1 MKKDDSKLTSRVD
14 VHRAHQRRVLIAKCI
29 GGVVFVVVAVVIGL
43 TIWGAAGNSNSD
55 TTSTSTGTSK
65 SKTSSST
72 SGFYDIGKASSSSSK
87 KDDVR
92 SSSTSS
98 SAADISKTSSSDVSS
113 SSAVSSQA
121 SPAPQP
127 STDIKQQ
134 GGNTSS
140 VAPTPSNDYAPVD
153 TNLYAT
159 LQPTGGQALYSWAIA
174 HGTTANEIY
183 RLNPGITASNWSNYV
198 GQTVRIR

>member
-1 MKKDDSKLTSRVD
+1 MKKDDSKLASRVD
-14 VHRAHQRRVLIAKCI
+14 TNRVNQRRAFIVKCV
-29 GGVVFVVVAVVIGL
+29 GGVVFVTVAVVIGL
-43 TIWGAAGNSNSD
+43 IVLGATDNSNSD
-55 TTSTSTGTSK
+55 ATSTSTGTSK

-87 KDDVR
+87 KHDAQ

-98 SAADISKTSSSDVSS
+98 SASDTSKVSSSDVSS

-127 STDIKQQ
+127 STDTTQQ
-134 GGNTSS
+134 GGDTSS
-140 VAPTPSNDYAPVD
+140 VAPRPSDDYVPVD
-153 TNLYAT
+153 SNLYAT
-159 LQPTGGQALYSWAIA
+159 LQPTGGQALYSWAISQ
-174 HGTTANEIY
+174 GTTADAIY